1 MVTIE
6 YFFSNE
12 DDYEDYPR
20 FQETERVVISAKVH
34 RRMPAQS
41 EFDDRYL
48 PLFIFEWRAW
58 RSSKRGWINVN
69 KKYHAYLADD
79 GEIKHITFKTWKTF
93 IKTLNTELD
102 KTRVENE
109 ITEEIVNFSPYENI
123 PSVTLHHTF
132 FSDEA
137 LLIEDTIEKIVEEEW
152 STTEIQEKIIN
163 MDNLIWKTLLDIEDT
178 KREIEKIKKHPEL
191 VVVPDAVNSLIEI
204 ESDVIES
211 DIKEMYD
218 KLYREH
224 GNLKLI
230 RHDYYA
236 ILKERQ
242 KLSANL
248 HDTIHTILYATSPK
262 YRELCA
268 RKKSLEE
275 LISAAVK
282 NGDEKLVAEII
293 KREKRLEELENKLQ
307 ALTKQHEELTRK
319 GDIERKEIEKR
330 VRAEIEKSIISISDF

>member
-1 MVTIE
+1 MVTID
-6 YFFSNE
+6 YFFSNK

-20 FQETERVVISAKVH
+20 FQETDRVVISAKVH

-48 PLFIFEWRAW
+48 PLFIFERQAW
-58 RSSKRGWINVN
+58 RSSKRGWVNVN

-93 IKTLNTELD
+93 IKALNTELD

-152 STTEIQEKIIN
+152 STTEIREKIIN
-163 MDNLIWKTLLDIEDT
+163 MDNLIWKTLLDIEDA
-178 KREIEKIKKHPEL
+178 KREIEKIKKYPKL
-191 VVVPDAVNSLIEI
+191 VVVPDAVNSLTE
-204 ESDVIES
+204 IES
-211 DIKEMYD
+211 DIKEMHN

-236 ILKERQ
+236 ILEERR

-268 RKKSLEE
+268 QKKSLEE

-293 KREKRLEELENKLQ
+293 KREERLKELENKLQ
-307 ALTKQHEELTRK
+307 ALTKQHEELTRRGTSSVK
-319 GDIERKEIEKR
+319 RLKKELERR
-330 VRAEIEKSIISISDF
+330 